1 MKRSL
6 WSVLCILVVL
16 SMMLA
21 ACGTPA
27 AQPPAQ
33 TGGQQPAAT
42 TAPAAAATTAPAAGA
57 TAAAP
62 TATVAPTP
70 TGAPVPEGAVKID
83 FWHSMSGDIGG
94 TAIPKL
100 AYDFNTSQQ
109 KCYVTPTYQ
118 GSYDDSLNKLKA
130 GLQSKAI
137 PAVVQLF
144 DIGTRLLVDL
154 KVATPVQDFI
164 DKEKYDVS
172 DLEPN
177 VLAYYTVDG
186 KQWSMPFNS
195 SNPMLYY
202 NKDMFKQAGLDPE
215 KPPRTW
221 AEFED
226 AARKLTV
233 KDANGKVTR
242 PGAVFAIYGW
252 FFEQLLAVSG
262 GYYADN
268 ENGRAAPA
276 TKATFNSPEGVAVLD
291 WWKKMADEGTMGN
304 LGRKTVDTR
313 NAFMAGQTAM
323 IIESTATLRGMMDTA
338 KGKFDLG
345 TAFLPRPNE
354 EAYNKAGTVIG
365 GASVWILKDRPA
377 EEQQCAWEFIK
388 FVSAPPQQAY
398 WHTKSGYYPI
408 RKAAYDEP
416 LDKEWR
422 AKYPQ
427 FQTAIDQLHA
437 APNNRYTQG
446 GLIGVFPTARQT
458 IEGAIEEV
466 LAGKSTP
473 QQALDKA
480 AQSVT
485 AAIEDYNLTMGIK

>member
-16 SMMLA
+16 SMVLS
-21 ACGTPA
+21 ACATPA
-27 AQPPAQ
+27 APAPTAAPQ
-33 TGGQQPAAT
+33 AAAT
-42 TAPAAAATTAPAAGA
+42 QAPAAAAATTAPAG

-62 TATVAPTP
+62 TNTPPPTP
-70 TGAPVPEGAVKID
+70 TGAPVPPGAVKID
-83 FWHSMSGDIGG
+83 FWHSMAGDIGG
-94 TAIPKL
+94 KAIPKL
-100 AYDFNTSQQ
+100 ATDFNMSQE

-144 DIGTRLLVDL
+144 DIGTRLMVDL

-186 KQWSMPFNS
+186 KQWSMPFNT

-202 NKDMFKQAGLDPE
+202 NKDMFKKAGLDPE

-226 AARKLTV
+226 AAAKLTQ
-233 KDANGKVTR
+233 KDANGKVTV
-242 PGAVFAIYGW
+242 PGATWAIYGW
-252 FFEQLLAVSG
+252 FFEQLLAASG
-262 GYYADN
+262 AYYADN

-276 TKATFNSPEGVAVLD
+276 TKAVFNSPEGVAVLD
-291 WWKKMADEGTMGN
+291 LWKRMYDAGTMGN

-323 IIESTATLRGMMDTA
+323 IIESTATLRGMMDGA
-338 KGKFDLG
+338 KGKFELG
-345 TAFLPRPNE
+345 TAYLPRPNE
-354 EAYNKAGTVIG
+354 EAYNKSGTIIG

-398 WHTKSGYYPI
+398 WHTMSGYYPI
-408 RKAAYDEP
+408 RKAAYDEA

-422 AKYPQ
+422 AKYPA

-437 APNNRYTQG
+437 SPNNRFTQG
-446 GLIGVFPTARQT
+446 GLIGVFPSARAT

-480 AQSVT
+480 AASVT
-485 AAIEDYNLTMGIK
+485 AAIEEYNLTMGIK

>member
-16 SMMLA
+16 SMVLA
-21 ACGTPA
+21 ACGQPA
-27 AQPPAQ
+27 AQSPAQ
-33 TGGQQPAAT
+33 TGGQAAATQPPAAT
-42 TAPAAAATTAPAAGA
+42 QAPAAPAAGA
-57 TAAAP
+57 TSAAP
-62 TATVAPTP
+62 TNTPLPTP
-70 TGAPVPEGAVKID
+70 TGAPVPAGAVKID
-83 FWHSMSGDIGG
+83 FWHSMAGDIGG
-94 TAIPKL
+94 KAIPKL
-100 AYDFNTSQQ
+100 ATDFNLSQQ

-144 DIGTRLLVDL
+144 DIGTRLMVDL
-154 KVATPVQDFI
+154 KVAVPVQDFI

-186 KQWSMPFNS
+186 KQWSMPFNT

-202 NKDMFKQAGLDPE
+202 NKDMFKKAGLDPE

-221 AEFED
+221 KEFED
-226 AARKLTV
+226 AAAKLTQ
-233 KDANGKVTR
+233 KDSAGKVTI
-242 PGAVFAIYGW
+242 PGATFAIYGW

-276 TKATFNSPEGVAVLD
+276 TKAVFNSPEGVAVLD
-291 WWKKMADEGTMGN
+291 WWKRMYDAGTMGN

-313 NAFMAGQTAM
+313 NAFMAQKTGM
-323 IIESTATLRGMMDTA
+323 IIESTATLRGMMDGA

-354 EAYNKAGTVIG
+354 EAFQKSGTIIG

-377 EEQQCAWEFIK
+377 EEQACAWEFIK
-388 FVSAPPQQAY
+388 YVSAPAQQAY
-398 WHTKSGYYPI
+398 WHTMSGYYPI
-408 RKAAYDEP
+408 RKAAYDEA

-422 AKYPQ
+422 AKYPA

-437 APNNRYTQG
+437 APNNRFTQG
-446 GLIGVFPTARQT
+446 GLIGVFPSARAT

-485 AAIEDYNLTMGIK
+485 AAIEEYNITMGIK

>member
-6 WSVLCILVVL
+6 WPVLSLLVVL
-16 SMMLA
+16 SLVLS
-21 ACGTPA
+21 AC
-27 AQPPAQ
+27 AQPTAAPQPTLPPA
-33 TGGQQPAAT
+33 TA
-42 TAPAAAATTAPAAGA
+42 APAAAATAAPA
-57 TAAAP
+57 AAAP
-62 TATVAPTP
+62 TNTPPPTP
-70 TGAPVPEGAVKID
+70 TPAPIPQGATQIA
-83 FWHSMSGDIGG
+83 FWHSMGGDIGG
-94 TAIPKL
+94 KAIPKL
-100 AYDFNTSQQ
+100 ATDFNLSQQ

-130 GLQSKAI
+130 GLQSKDI

-144 DIGTRLLVDL
+144 DIGTRLMIDL

-164 DKEKYDVS
+164 DAEKYDIS

-186 KQWSMPFNS
+186 KLWSMPFNT

-202 NKDMFKQAGLDPE
+202 NVDMFKAAGLDPA

-226 AARKLTV
+226 AARKLTK
-233 KDANGKVTR
+233 KDASGKVTM
-242 PGAVFAIYGW
+242 PGATFAIYGW
-252 FFEQLLAVSG
+252 FFEQFLAVSG

-276 TKATFNSPEGVAVLD
+276 TKATFNSPEGVAILE
-291 WWKKMADEGTMGN
+291 WWKKMVDEGIMGN
-304 LGRKTVDTR
+304 LGRKTVDVR
-313 NAFMAGQTAM
+313 NAFMAQQTAM
-323 IIESTATLRGMMDTA
+323 IIESTATLRGMIDA
-338 KGKFDLG
+338 SQGKFEIG

-354 EAYNKAGTVIG
+354 EAYKKSGTIIG
-365 GASVWILKDRPA
+365 GASVWILNGRPA
-377 EEQQCAWEFIK
+377 EEQQCAWEFVK
-388 FVSAPPQQAY
+388 YVAAPPQQAY
-398 WHTKSGYYPI
+398 WHTMSGYYPI
-408 RKAAYDEP
+408 RKAAYEEP

-422 AKYPQ
+422 AKYPP
-427 FQTAIDQLHA
+427 FQTAIDQLHI
-437 APNNRYTQG
+437 APNNRFTQG

-466 LAGKSTP
+466 LAGQATP

-480 AQSVT
+480 AATVT
-485 AAIEDYNLTMGIK
+485 AAIEEYNITMGIK